1 MVATPDEQATSSE
14 WTSQDN
20 KRMLDEI
27 RHFKT
32 PYSTMGDLFDAT
44 DIEKVSKI
52 YFEDKLFETWTHGR
66 TVLIG
71 DAAHMLL
78 PSSGAGAVN
87 AMQDAVLLANHLYDI
102 KPTSFENIKTALS
115 GYRNERFDAIKDQ
128 YSQAYMNAK
137 LIYGH
142 TLWERILRYVVFN
155 WLPESVQRKQLLQDT
170 AYRPRQTSYLKH
182 PSEALWRSYLN
193 GLQSA
198 SKT

>member
-1 MVATPDEQATSSE
+1 
-14 WTSQDN
+14 
-20 KRMLDEI
+20 
-27 RHFKT
+27 
-32 PYSTMGDLFDAT
+32 
-44 DIEKVSKI
+44 
-52 YFEDKLFETWTHGR
+52 
-66 TVLIG
+66 
-71 DAAHMLL
+71 LL

-87 AMQDAVLLANHLYDI
+87 AMQDAVILSNHLYYI

-115 GYRNERFDAIKDQ
+115 DYRNERFDAIKDQ
-128 YSQAYMNAK
+128 YLQSHMSAK

-142 TLWERILRYVVFN
+142 TLWERILRYFVFN